1 MNLDA
6 RIMLAA
12 VDRLIASGIQCIPI
26 HDSIVVSEQHES
38 EAREALNFRRVKWCV
53 CTPES
58 RIVVGHPHLTFGGH
72 CFPAGL
78 GGGAG
83 AVIRG
88 GGGGGAAT
96 RGGGG
101 GGAAIRGGGGGGA
114 AMRGGGG
121 GGGAAIRGGGGGAAL
136 RGGGDGA
143 AIRGCCGGG
152 AMRGGAARSS
162 FGMTAD
168 FEAG

>member
-1 MNLDA
+1 MAVITRSSSAFLPIASRSPKAWAAMTASMCLRRASRSSA
-6 RIMLAA
+6 RIGNLHRHPKSSF
-12 VDRLIASGIQCIPI
+12 DC
-26 HDSIVVSEQHES
+26 
-38 EAREALNFRRVKWCV
+38 RVKWCV
-53 CTPES
+53 CTLES

-83 AVIRG
+83 AATRG
-88 GGGGGAAT
+88 GGGGGATT

-114 AMRGGGG
+114 A
-121 GGGAAIRGGGGGAAL
+121 L

-143 AIRGCCGGG
+143 AIRGCGGGG

-168 FEAG
+168 FDAG

>member
-1 MNLDA
+1 MPRHLAHGRHNA
-6 RIMLAA
+6 FVQRILADCVA
-12 VDRLIASGIQCIPI
+12 QRKGAGGDDR
-26 HDSIVVSEQHES
+26 EQ
-38 EAREALNFRRVKWCV
+38 
-53 CTPES
+53 PS

-83 AVIRG
+83 AAIRG
-88 GGGGGAAT
+88 GGGGGVAA
-96 RGGGG
+96 RGG

-114 AMRGGGG
+114 AMCGGG

-143 AIRGCCGGG
+143 AIRGCGGGG

-168 FEAG
+168 FDAG